1 MKLQTLVFTLNIIY
15 LLSPGYLLF
24 NFRRSYSSFFL
35 FRPGILIIL
44 FFSKSMLLILIIQPN
59 YVEINLKNNYYL
71 LYNIFLRLKW
81 NAYLIMILEGQV
93 LEKVLKYQSR
103 DLN

>member
-1 MKLQTLVFTLNIIY
+1 
-15 LLSPGYLLF
+15 
-24 NFRRSYSSFFL
+24 
-35 FRPGILIIL
+35 
-44 FFSKSMLLILIIQPN
+44 MLLILIIQPN
-59 YVEINLKNNYYL
+59 YVEINLKNDYYF

-93 LEKVLKYQSR
+93 LEKALKYQSR

>member
-1 MKLQTLVFTLNIIY
+1 
-15 LLSPGYLLF
+15 
-24 NFRRSYSSFFL
+24 
-35 FRPGILIIL
+35 
-44 FFSKSMLLILIIQPN
+44 MLLILIIQPN

-81 NAYLIMILEGQV
+81 NAYLIIILEGQV

-103 DLN
+103 DLNKFVFMCIAFNWCLSIKK